1 MEFQTREEAQK
12 FFNLHAYVVGFSVS
26 CVSSYRTTSK
36 KRNNEVIRFTMKCNK
51 YGVNNQTEADNI
63 VAQRQ
68 STVIAKS
75 NCKVEMVASEKHGI
89 WTITSINLL
98 HNHELCPQS
107 RFYRSHIYMSDG
119 EKEMIRTMK
128 HCNMPTRDMVAVL
141 AFIRGGMAQLPY
153 NKRKV
158 SNYSSSINRE
168 VSNNDMM
175 EVLDWFSKK
184 KAENP
189 GFHHAIDLD
198 GENKVRSVFWA
209 DARARLYYDICGDR
223 VSFDTTFLTKKYN
236 LPFAPFV
243 GVSPHGKTYLFAC
256 AFIINESAES
266 FEWCFRQFKE
276 AMGGKCPKTIITDQ
290 DKAMDNAIKAIFKEA
305 VHRCCLFH
313 VKKKIDDK
321 GGTVFQANEGL
332 YEELQDVI
340 DKSLTIHE
348 FETLWQAMIKEHNVE
363 HVKIFQDLWKSK
375 HRWVPVYFKDKFF
388 PFIQTT
394 ARSEGTNALFKKGV
408 GPQFSMTSF
417 LREYQRIMDN
427 MHANEDELDHNAINK
442 KVNEKKFITDYYIER
457 QAHKLYNVSI
467 FWKFQKLLKDVTRL
481 QLREESKGKIYWVF
495 QAKNYPIKEH
505 RQRDYLVQVNEQTEE
520 YSCICC
526 KFQKDGLLCSHILKI
541 MLHLQVE
548 KIPDKYII
556 ERWGKREKKLFN
568 DTVAAPNEDSIVLR
582 FNVLSRLLRHTA
594 SNGSKNKRKYQYL
607 LQDIP
612 RIEAEMARM
621 DTETEQV
628 SIVGQNSSVRTVVNL
643 DPTAESAPTIQLLD
657 PDVVD
662 TKGRP
667 RLLTIKERIK
677 QNKFYT
683 CSHCGSTKHTKKNCD
698 KLHLTFNLPKKK
710 RVRKKKENG
719 NDGKHKLLLR
729 E

>member
-1 MEFQTREEAQK
+1 
-12 FFNLHAYVVGFSVS
+12 
-26 CVSSYRTTSK
+26 
-36 KRNNEVIRFTMKCNK
+36 
-51 YGVNNQTEADNI
+51 
-63 VAQRQ
+63 
-68 STVIAKS
+68 
-75 NCKVEMVASEKHGI
+75 
-89 WTITSINLL
+89 
-98 HNHELCPQS
+98 
-107 RFYRSHIYMSDG
+107 
-119 EKEMIRTMK
+119 
-128 HCNMPTRDMVAVL
+128 
-141 AFIRGGMAQLPY
+141 
-153 NKRKV
+153 
-158 SNYSSSINRE
+158 
-168 VSNNDMM
+168 
-175 EVLDWFSKK
+175 
-184 KAENP
+184 
-189 GFHHAIDLD
+189 
-198 GENKVRSVFWA
+198 
-209 DARARLYYDICGDR
+209 
-223 VSFDTTFLTKKYN
+223 
-236 LPFAPFV
+236 
-243 GVSPHGKTYLFAC
+243 
-256 AFIINESAES
+256 
-266 FEWCFRQFKE
+266 
-276 AMGGKCPKTIITDQ
+276 
-290 DKAMDNAIKAIFKEA
+290 
-305 VHRCCLFH
+305 
-313 VKKKIDDK
+313 
-321 GGTVFQANEGL
+321 
-332 YEELQDVI
+332 
-340 DKSLTIHE
+340 
-348 FETLWQAMIKEHNVE
+348 
-363 HVKIFQDLWKSK
+363 
-375 HRWVPVYFKDKFF
+375 
-388 PFIQTT
+388 
-394 ARSEGTNALFKKGV
+394 
-408 GPQFSMTSF
+408 MTSF
-417 LREYQRIMDN
+417 LREYQRIIDN
-427 MHANEDELDHNAINK
+427 LDANEDELDHNAMNK

-526 KFQKDGLLCSHILKI
+526 KFQKDGLLCSYILKI

-568 DTVAAPNEDSIVLR
+568 NTVPAPNEDSIVLR
-582 FNVLSRLLRHTA
+582 FNVLSRLLGHTA

-607 LQDIP
+607 LQEIP

-628 SIVGQNSSVRTVVNL
+628 STVGQNSSVRTVVNL

-719 NDGKHKLLLR
+719 NDSKHKLLLR
-729 E
+729 EQENNNYDITIKMTFFLTMQVQTLKEIEVNQKRQSVMHKKVGWTNK